1 MMSGQWRVTSE
12 QRNDPHLH
20 SVHSPLPP
28 QGVADPPILLADT
41 THHSPLNQGFS
52 FVELLITLLVLAAA
66 VVPLMQLYATATE
79 EVMYTDDLR
88 TALDLAREEVEK
100 VKNLALTENQ
110 IKRLG
115 NVVSPPISL
124 NKAVWYTVRMV
135 NATASPLELQ
145 VLVYRD
151 RLWGAPVTSLVT
163 IINK

>member
-1 MMSGQWRVTSE
+1 M
-12 QRNDPHLH
+12 
-20 SVHSPLPP
+20 
-28 QGVADPPILLADT
+28 
-41 THHSPLNQGFS
+41 
-52 FVELLITLLVLAAA
+52 ELLITLLVLAAA

-88 TALDLAREEVEK
+88 TALDLARGEVEK

-115 NVVSPPISL
+115 NVVSPPITL

-151 RLWGAPVTSLVT
+151 QLWGAPMTSLVT